1 MTVTVG
7 RTAGPS
13 DRLGR
18 DEAARRLAALAAE
31 RRMRP
36 RADQLRR
43 LAEDLEN
50 ENDLERWAAVDLY
63 AAFLRDDTVAEPDD
77 PGGPRGAA
85 GALRDLAPSVLIF
98 MPIMLTWLG
107 LFKATSAYRHSRG
120 DADLAGMSFLEQWQT
135 GFDGRL
141 GGWFYFDRIAL
152 GTLLLIC
159 VLITVTVAETV
170 ARRRSERA
178 DARERARLTR
188 ELAGALTAA
197 DFHLAQ
203 YRTDDASRVEEAA
216 RRLEDA
222 AEEARRAGAAAAELQ
237 RETNEAVARART
249 GMDRVERLAEALL
262 AGDEAVRDATGRIGA
277 AAAAVGSRID
287 ALSSATGSVAGA
299 AAELTRASADG
310 AELLGRAVEDAAE
323 RLRTAAAED
332 RAGLGD
338 RIAEALDSGGA
349 AIRAALDD
357 WRTDGAIYSHRHEMT
372 ADHLGAVVGSVEDLL
387 LRMDGSVRELMDGT
401 TASLGRLPGAVDAL
415 DAHARRSVEELRTT
429 LTAATG
435 EIRAELDRLLAGVPE
450 ADGRTAQVT
459 AELTRLRTSVD
470 ALRDQLAAGGRR
482 RWFR

>member
-1 MTVTVG
+1 MTVG
-7 RTAGPS
+7 RAAGQS
-13 DRLGR
+13 DLFGSA
-18 DEAARRLAALAAE
+18 EAAERLAALAAE
-31 RRMRP
+31 PRMSP
-36 RADQLRR
+36 RADQLRG
-43 LAEDLEN
+43 LAGALESGTG
-50 ENDLERWAAVDLY
+50 LERWAVIDLY

-77 PGGPRGAA
+77 PGGARGTAA
-85 GALRDLAPSVLIF
+85 AVRDLAPSVLIF

-107 LFKATSAYRHSRG
+107 LFKATSAYRRSRG

-159 VLITVTVAETV
+159 LLITVTVAEMA

-178 DARERARLTR
+178 GARERTRLTR
-188 ELAGALTAA
+188 ELAAALTAA
-197 DFHLAQ
+197 DLHLGR
-203 YRTDDASRVEEAA
+203 YRVDDASRVEEAA

-222 AEEARRAGAAAAELQ
+222 AEEARRAGESAAELQ
-237 RETNEAVARART
+237 RETNEAVARARA
-249 GMDRVERLAEALL
+249 GFDRLERLAEALL
-262 AGDEAVRDATGRIGA
+262 AGDEAVRDATGKIGA
-277 AAAAVGSRID
+277 AAAAVGGRVD
-287 ALSSATGSVAGA
+287 ALASATVSVAGA

-310 AELLGRAVEDAAE
+310 AELLGKAVEDAAD
-323 RLRTAAAED
+323 RLRTAAAQD

-338 RIAEALDSGGA
+338 RIAEALDSGST

-372 ADHLGAVVGSVEDLL
+372 ADHLGAVVGSVEELL
-387 LRMDGSVRELMDGT
+387 LRMDGSIRELMDGT

-415 DAHARRSVEELRTT
+415 DEHARLSVAELQRT

-435 EIRAELDRLLAGVPE
+435 EIRAELDRLLTGLPE

-459 AELTRLRTSVD
+459 AELARLRASMD
-470 ALRDQLAAGGRR
+470 ALRDRLADGGRR